1 MYQYICFRALITM
14 KKSAIVFFYCLLM
27 VTRSNAQQVL
37 PAISVNNLNGKI
49 IVSWRNQYS
58 LPVSN
63 ISIQR
68 SYDSAKNYTTIGT
81 VLNPQNLENGYA
93 DINPPFSKMWYR
105 VFISFEGG
113 AYILSPAERPVKNLR
128 FDQAGSDSSIVDPL
142 QDASLQIPPPPETK
156 DKNDIAYPSNKIFTA
171 KDNNIVINL
180 PDAVYKKYQVKFYDE
195 LENLVF
201 ELNKLKDDY
210 LILEKVNFIKS
221 GWYHFEIYE
230 SGLLVEK
237 NRFYVAKELKG
248 PSPELPKKS
257 NNR

>member
-1 MYQYICFRALITM
+1 M
-14 KKSAIVFFYCLLM
+14 KKSGFVLFCFLLLFA
-27 VTRSNAQQVL
+27 RSNAQQVL

-81 VLNPQNLENGYA
+81 VLNPQNIENGYA
-93 DINPPFSKMWYR
+93 DIDPPFTRMWYR
-105 VFISFEGG
+105 VFISFDGG
-113 AYILSPAERPVKNLR
+113 AYILSPAERPIKNLH
-128 FDQAGSDSSIVDPL
+128 FDQAGNDSVSINPL
-142 QDASLQIPPPPETK
+142 QDASLQIPPPPATK
-156 DKNDIAYPSNKIFTA
+156 DKNEITYPSSKIFTA
-171 KDNNIVINL
+171 KDNNVVINL
-180 PDAVYKKYQVKFYDE
+180 PDALYKKYQVKFYDE

-210 LILEKVNFIKS
+210 LILDKVNFIKA
-221 GWYHFEIYE
+221 GWYRFEIFE

-248 PSPELPKKS
+248 PVPEAPRKS